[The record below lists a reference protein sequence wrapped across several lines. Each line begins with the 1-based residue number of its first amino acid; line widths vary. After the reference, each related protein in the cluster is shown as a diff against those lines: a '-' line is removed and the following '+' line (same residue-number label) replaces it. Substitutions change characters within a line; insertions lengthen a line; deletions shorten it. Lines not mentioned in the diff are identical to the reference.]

1 MRQPTALPLDVGE
14 DDDPPPSCC
23 CEFVDRHGRLSHLAD
38 GASCDKLFVALCC
51 GSGRMGPLL
60 RSLCLDI
67 DDRIRWP
74 MAGGALHLGFE
85 GALPLVLLP
94 SLAAYGSRSMVHV
107 AALVIITPL
116 ALAMLHSAALS
127 RRRRSKF
134 FVSWSAASLF
144 GGHALFT
151 FRVGEHVGFGWWLL
165 ATAAQSYA
173 FICALLTRAPA
184 PASTGSISTSSDDTP
199 RALTRCKLCGR
210 HVAGYDHHCLWI
222 DACVGD
228 DRIRVRIRI

>member
-1 MRQPTALPLDVGE
+1 
-14 DDDPPPSCC
+14 
-23 CEFVDRHGRLSHLAD
+23 
-38 GASCDKLFVALCC
+38 
-51 GSGRMGPLL
+51 
-60 RSLCLDI
+60 
-67 DDRIRWP
+67 

-173 FICALLTRAPA
+173 FISALLTRAPA
-184 PASTGSISTSSDDTP
+184 PASTGSASTSSDDTP